1 MTGNH
6 SMPLDYPQLLDH
18 LSIGVAVIDPELTVL
33 FWNRWL
39 EEHSMLGRE
48 EMVGRPIQEL
58 FRPYVRREFVN
69 KAREVLQRGMPAFF
83 THKAHQYIFPFPTVR
98 SFLDE
103 ELMRME
109 QTVILSPLQ
118 DEDGEVQHILVSVF
132 DISDWIIYQQQVLA
146 SKKELEKLSLIDDL
160 TQVPNR
166 RAIMEQVEK
175 QLHIHNRK
183 HRELALVIV
192 DLDHFKRV
200 NDTHGHQCGDEVL
213 RKVAWLLADNLRG
226 YDLLGRYGG
235 EEFLIVLPETS
246 RDQAIQVC
254 ERLRL
259 AVASHSFAGR
269 ESFGMTISLGIAW
282 KAAEGKGKFDRL
294 FASADQCLY
303 EAKDSGRNRV
313 VCAGEAA

>member
-1 MTGNH
+1 
-6 SMPLDYPQLLDH
+6 
-18 LSIGVAVIDPELTVL
+18 
-33 FWNRWL
+33 
-39 EEHSMLGRE
+39 
-48 EMVGRPIQEL
+48 
-58 FRPYVRREFVN
+58 
-69 KAREVLQRGMPAFF
+69 
-83 THKAHQYIFPFPTVR
+83 
-98 SFLDE
+98 
-103 ELMRME
+103 
-109 QTVILSPLQ
+109 
-118 DEDGEVQHILVSVF
+118 
-132 DISDWIIYQQQVLA
+132 
-146 SKKELEKLSLIDDL
+146 
-160 TQVPNR
+160 
-166 RAIMEQVEK
+166 
-175 QLHIHNRK
+175 
-183 HRELALVIV
+183 
-192 DLDHFKRV
+192 
-200 NDTHGHQCGDEVL
+200 VL